1 LPLTEPQR
9 QVAKDDSRFKV
20 LITGRRFGK
29 THLCIREL
37 CKNAAQNPKSV
48 NWLVAP
54 SYRMAKQL
62 VWLPLLDKLGSL
74 RWIKKKNES
83 ELTIILKNNSI
94 IALRGADNA
103 DSLRGVGLDFLVMDE
118 FQDIPK
124 EAFTE
129 VLRPTLSDKQG
140 RALFTGTPK
149 GYGSWSH
156 ELFTTALRTEGWN
169 AWQFSTIEGGNVPE
183 SEIEAARRD
192 LDERTFQQEY
202 EAKFSNYGGV
212 VAYNFDYKQSVRAL
226 EKPNLDM
233 IHVGIDFNITP
244 GTCSIATVFGDTV
257 HFFDEIHMANS
268 NTDMLAEELKTRYP
282 HSKIVVYPDPS
293 GRRKGTS
300 SGGRSDLSILQNAG
314 FIVKARPRHTPI
326 KDRVN
331 AFNARLKNTK
341 GERKCFFDPKCK
353 HIIDSVGRLS
363 YIEGTSQID
372 KDSGLDHQFDSV
384 TYLVDYIWP
393 IRTVYEVDEPQRWA
407 FGGGQRW

>member
-1 LPLTEPQR
+1 
-9 QVAKDDSRFKV
+9 
-20 LITGRRFGK
+20 
-29 THLCIREL
+29 
-37 CKNAAQNPKSV
+37 
-48 NWLVAP
+48 
-54 SYRMAKQL
+54 
-62 VWLPLLDKLGSL
+62 
-74 RWIKKKNES
+74 
-83 ELTIILKNNSI
+83 
-94 IALRGADNA
+94 
-103 DSLRGVGLDFLVMDE
+103 MDE